1 MFQNILFPICFIIII
16 GALLRKKG
24 IFNGDFIK
32 NATQLMYHILLP
44 VFFFWIIASEKTSAY
59 FDWRVYLA
67 AIFSILMVYLIAH
80 IFIRIFKTSDELSFA
95 FTNSCYRFNLLLGLS
110 LIYYLFDK
118 NVMREFCIFLLF
130 LIPFTDL
137 FTWIG
142 AVPILKK
149 LEMNDLYFRQSVKRI
164 FLNPLLLAGILG
176 LLSSSLNISL
186 PAFVNKTLEMISSII
201 FPLALIMTG
210 GALTRP
216 RIKGINK
223 FSVVGAGLKTILM
236 PVLVYLFLQLFAP
249 NMEVFYTIVP
259 FFALPFMLDRQVVIT
274 EKYIQQDN
282 TSQFSTIS
290 AFFSFFSLSFWCYF
304 LLH

>member
-1 MFQNILFPICFIIII
+1 
-16 GALLRKKG
+16 
-24 IFNGDFIK
+24 
-32 NATQLMYHILLP
+32 MYHILLP

-80 IFIRIFKTSDELSFA
+80 IFIRIFKASGELSFVFIA
-95 FTNSCYRFNLLLGLS
+95 SCYRFNLLLGLS

-210 GALTRP
+210 GALIRP

-223 FSVVGAGLKTILM
+223 LSVVGAGLKTILM

>member
-1 MFQNILFPICFIIII
+1 MFQNILFPICFILIL
-16 GALLRKKG
+16 GTLLRKIG
-24 IFNGDFIK
+24 LINGDFIK
-32 NATQLMYHILLP
+32 SATQLMHRILLP
-44 VFFFWIIASEKTSAY
+44 VFFFWIISSGKNSEY
-59 FDWRVYLA
+59 FDWRAYLA
-67 AIFSILMVYLIAH
+67 AIFSILIVYLIAH
-80 IFIRIFKTSDELSFA
+80 IFIRIFKTSDELSFT
-95 FTNSCYRFNLLLGLS
+95 FTNSCYRFNLFLGLS
-110 LIYYLFDK
+110 LIFYLFGKD
-118 NVMREFCIFLLF
+118 VMREFCIFLLF

-142 AVPILKK
+142 AVLIHKK
-149 LEMNDLYFRQSVKRI
+149 LEKNDLNIRQSFRRI

-176 LLSSSLNISL
+176 LLSSSLNISFPVFL
-186 PAFVNKTLEMISSII
+186 NKTFEVLSSII
-201 FPLALIMTG
+201 FPFALILTG
-210 GALTRP
+210 GVLIRP